1 MKAEFAAACAAIALA
16 LSSAAYSAEKPAD
29 KPPSKVD
36 KAVEKTKDVIDD
48 ATITTKIKAEYAKD
62 KMVSVM
68 KISVDTDKGVV
79 KLTGTA
85 KSKEEAAKAEQIAKS
100 VNGVTSV
107 KNDITVGAAGAKK

>member
-1 MKAEFAAACAAIALA
+1 MKRVFASGFVALA
-16 LSSAAYSAEKPAD
+16 LALAPAAHAAD
-29 KPPSKVD
+29 KSADNKGSVTQ
-36 KAVEKTKDVIDD
+36 KAKEVIDD

-68 KISVDTDKGVV
+68 KISVNTDKGVV

-100 VNGVTSV
+100 VAGVTSV
-107 KNDITVGAAGAKK
+107 KNDITVGAAAAKK